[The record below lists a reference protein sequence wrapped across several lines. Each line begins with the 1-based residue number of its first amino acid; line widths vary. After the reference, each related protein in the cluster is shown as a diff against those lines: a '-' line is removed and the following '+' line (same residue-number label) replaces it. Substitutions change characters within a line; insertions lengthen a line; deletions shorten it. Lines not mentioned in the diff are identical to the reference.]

1 MISLK
6 IKKSYEITDAKISFV
21 SLVDKAANKK
31 QFLITKAEKGVA
43 DFSTYGRILKVD
55 DEHHYIT
62 GVVYE
67 PLVKDSHDNFMTEE
81 EIIKTAYWFAKNGDK
96 VDLQHSFEEL
106 DDAVVV
112 ESWVTKSD
120 ETIEDEEIK
129 KGTWLMTV
137 EISDSDIWDKIQKKE
152 ITGFSMGGVGKY
164 SDVDVDLDNIEKN
177 IEKGDVKGM
186 NTDTEKKG
194 IFKKLAETLGFDVVE
209 KGAMSEEYNRKQRSS
224 SFWNAMGTLEDLLCR
239 GHWDYYTDR
248 YVYDYENDETA
259 IKEALTEFSEI
270 VTQILTEE
278 SITKALSMADS
289 SSIKKAGKKMSTT
302 NKTKLDEIVQSLNDF
317 TSQFAE
323 NEEEEVQKSQIKK
336 EEVEVKPE
344 EIKTLIQEEIKK
356 AMNPEP
362 KKEEEVVK
370 ATEKKE
376 EMVTK
381 ADIQEIIAAEIKK
394 ALGED
399 DEEEVIEKEDDKLT
413 KDTIAEV
420 IRKELSTALQSRGV
434 ATNLNGENETVK
446 KSENHYL
453 HGFL

>member
-1 MISLK
+1 MK

-67 PLVKDSHDNFMTEE
+67 PLVKDSHDNFMTED

-106 DDAVVV
+106 DEAVVV

-120 ETIEDEEIK
+120 ETIEGEEIK

-164 SDVDVDLDNIEKN
+164 SDVDVDLDDIEEN
-177 IEKGDVKGM
+177 IEKGDLKGM

-194 IFKKLAETLGFDVVE
+194 IFKKLAETFGFDVIE

-289 SSIKKAGKKMSTT
+289 SSIKKAGKKMSGT
-302 NKTKLDEIVQSLNDF
+302 NKAKLDEIVQSLNDF
-317 TSQFAE
+317 TTQFAD
-323 NEEEEVQKSQIKK
+323 NEEEEITKKSEIKK
-336 EEVEVKPE
+336 EEDEVKPD
-344 EIKTLIQEEIKK
+344 EIRTIIQDEIKK

-362 KKEEEVVK
+362 KNEEEVTK
-370 ATEKKE
+370 TAEKKE

-394 ALGED
+394 AFAED
-399 DEEEVIEKEDDKLT
+399 DDDDEVIEKEDDKLT
-413 KDTIAEV
+413 KDTIAEI
-420 IRKELSTALQSRGV
+420 IRKELSTVLKAKGV
-434 ATNLNGENETVK
+434 VTNLNDESNSIE
-446 KSENHYL
+446 KSGTHYL